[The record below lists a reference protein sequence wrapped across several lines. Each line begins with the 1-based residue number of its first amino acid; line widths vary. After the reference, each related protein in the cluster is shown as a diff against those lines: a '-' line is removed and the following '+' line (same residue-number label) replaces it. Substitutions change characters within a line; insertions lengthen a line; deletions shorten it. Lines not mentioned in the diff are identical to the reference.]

1 MQKELRELKRGTETG
16 RERERSERDRET
28 GRVYVPPEECIG
40 PLVL

>member
-16 RERERSERDRET
+16 RERSERDRET